1 MHTDTFWVA
10 RSLRVPGL
18 GLLVLPAPPT
28 PAWLAAPPLHAA
40 LRLWLHRPGYPPLA
54 LPATIEEVA
63 PEGHPPTRALLL
75 DADPAG
81 ELGPDARLVL
91 AEILPAELL

>member
-1 MHTDTFWVA
+1 MSTAVFWVA

-18 GLLVLPAPPT
+18 GLLVLPAPPA

-40 LRLWLHRPGYPPLA
+40 LRLLLRRPGYPPLA

-63 PEGHPPTRALLL
+63 PEGQPPTRALLL

-81 ELGPDARLVL
+81 ELGQGAQLALVEVVPDD
-91 AEILPAELL
+91 LL